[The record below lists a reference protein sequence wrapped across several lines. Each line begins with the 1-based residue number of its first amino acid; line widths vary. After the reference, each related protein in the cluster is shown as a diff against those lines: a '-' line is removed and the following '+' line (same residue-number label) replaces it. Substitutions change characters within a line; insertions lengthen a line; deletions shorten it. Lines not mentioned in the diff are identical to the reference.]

1 MNFLVI
7 GLKNQRNQNLEYIV
21 NNLFYDDI
29 DFYEYYFLRE
39 NRSYLNF
46 LNFYDENYVLL
57 QNFYLYNLNFNFI
70 YILNIIGGLK
80 QYQNYFYVVNGINN
94 RYNFEEFV
102 NYLDI

>member
-21 NNLFYDDI
+21 NNLFYNNI

-46 LNFYDENYVLL
+46 LNFYDENYVL
-57 QNFYLYNLNFNFI
+57 
-70 YILNIIGGLK
+70 
-80 QYQNYFYVVNGINN
+80 
-94 RYNFEEFV
+94 
-102 NYLDI
+102 